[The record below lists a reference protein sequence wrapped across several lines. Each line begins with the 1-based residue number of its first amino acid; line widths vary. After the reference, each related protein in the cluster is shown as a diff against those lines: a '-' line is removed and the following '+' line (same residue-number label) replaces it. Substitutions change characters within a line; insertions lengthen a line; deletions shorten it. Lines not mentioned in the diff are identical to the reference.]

1 MGTSPDYPLTMN
13 VWQLLTDRK
22 FSRLLRVR
30 WTGQMTDGIFQSALA
45 SFVIFSP
52 ERQANA
58 LSAALAFAVVL
69 LPYSIIGPFVGTILD
84 RVSRQRAIAYS
95 NLTRALTLT
104 VVALLIFQGKTG
116 VELTIFVLVAF
127 GVNRLILAGLSAGI
141 PLMIESKSLIT
152 ANALAVTGGSV
163 WVVLG
168 GGIGLGLR
176 QLLDGA
182 TTADHAD
189 AYIILVG
196 SLGYLLAA
204 LFAATLKK
212 REIGPLDHEIKD
224 ASFYQG
230 LIEMREGFRF
240 LRKNLDTARGIAAV
254 AVHRGGI
261 TALTL
266 IAMLLERNTF
276 HDPADNE
283 AGLAGLSFVLTIA
296 ACGFIVGAVIA
307 PYGVRKVGRHR
318 WMRWAMAASAL
329 GPLFIVFTRTPLTLA
344 CAGFVTALF
353 GQSLKVTNDALV
365 QSKIDDIY
373 RGRVFSVYD
382 VVVNGAIVSGAV
394 FAALLLPNSGDTF
407 LVPLIV
413 SVLYLI
419 AGVRLLRGRVF
430 FTPPIK

>member
-1 MGTSPDYPLTMN
+1 MN

-30 WTGQMTDGIFQSALA
+30 WTGQMTDGVFQSALA
-45 SFVIFSP
+45 SFVLFSP

-69 LPYSIIGPFVGTILD
+69 LPYSVIGPFVGTILD
-84 RVSRQRAIAYS
+84 RIARQRAIAYS
-95 NLTRALTLT
+95 NLARAITL
-104 VVALLIFQGKTG
+104 VLVALLIFQGRTG
-116 VELTIFVLVAF
+116 VELTIFILVAF
-127 GVNRLILAGLSAGI
+127 GINRLILAGLSAGI
-141 PLMIESKSLIT
+141 PLMIESKSLIS

-176 QLLDGA
+176 RLINGVA
-182 TTADHAD
+182 TADHAD
-189 AYIILVG
+189 GYIILAG
-196 SLGYLLAA
+196 AAGYLMAA
-204 LFAATLKK
+204 YFASTLQK
-212 REIGPLDHEIKD
+212 REIGPLDHEIKN
-224 ASFYQG
+224 ASFSQG
-230 LIEMREGFRF
+230 LIEMREGVRF
-240 LRKNLDTARGIAAV
+240 LRQHMDAARGIAAV

-266 IAMLLERNTF
+266 IALLLERNTF
-276 HDPADNE
+276 HDPADSE
-283 AGLAGLSFVLTIA
+283 AGLAGLSFTLSLA
-296 ACGFIVGAVIA
+296 ACGFVVGAVIA

-318 WMRWAMAASAL
+318 WMKFSLIASTS
-329 GPLFIVFTRTPLTLA
+329 GPLFILFVRTPATLA
-344 CAGFVTALF
+344 LAAIITALF

-394 FAALLLPNSGDTF
+394 IAALLLPDTGDNF
-407 LVPLIV
+407 LVPLLV
-413 SVLYLI
+413 AAVYLI
-419 AGVRLLRGRVF
+419 AGLRLLRSRVF
-430 FTPPIK
+430 FAPPSK